1 MPTMGPSEFIR
12 KAGQG
17 KLGPAYFLRGPDAF
31 LQEECRTALVGS
43 IPADARPWCLTEIEF
58 ESGRLRRQLESASQ
72 MPMLG
77 GHSFFIFSDPED
89 FGHAG
94 EADYEALDSYF
105 ERPSSFATVVFLA
118 SEPDRRR
125 RFIQLLEK
133 KAELVELKPLG
144 RKEAAGWLAEY
155 LGRQKVEIVPE
166 LAEAVI
172 SRFESSADPRGG
184 GASGVNLLWVRT
196 EIEKILTSRPDS
208 RRIEASDLELLVGF
222 REEHVIGK
230 LLRAIAERKFARALE
245 ELRALLASQESEILL
260 LWSIGDLFR
269 QTLKLAGPA
278 GRRAPGYGAKG
289 GGGWNR
295 WSNPFSTEE
304 IARDAARAYSY
315 PEQLQALK
323 LVRQADLGIKSSW
336 KDSKIL
342 LEFLIW
348 QVVVGKGPKSIPAFE
363 LPAPSAEA

>member
-1 MPTMGPSEFIR
+1 MGPAEFIR
-12 KAGQG
+12 KVSQA
-17 KLGPAYFLRGPDAF
+17 KLGPAYFLRGTDAF
-31 LQEECRTALVGS
+31 LQEECRTALVSS
-43 IPADARPWCLTEIEF
+43 IPLEDRPWCLTELEF
-58 ESGRLRRQLESASQ
+58 ESGRLERQLDGASQ

-77 GHSFFIFSDPED
+77 RRSLFVFSDPED
-89 FGHAG
+89 FGHAS
-94 EADYEALDSYF
+94 EADYGALEAYLK
-105 ERPSSFATVVFLA
+105 RPSSFATVVFLA

-133 KAELVELKPLG
+133 KAELVELRPLG
-144 RKEAAGWLAEY
+144 RKEAAAWLAEY
-155 LGRQKVEIVPE
+155 LGRQNVEISPE
-166 LAEAVI
+166 LADAVI

-184 GASGVNLLWVRT
+184 RTSGVNLLWVRT
-196 EIEKILTSRPDS
+196 EIEKILTARPGAKRLES
-208 RRIEASDLELLVGF
+208 EDLELLAGF

-230 LLRAIAERKFARALE
+230 LLRAIAERKFAPAIQQ
-245 ELRALLASQESEILL
+245 LRALLASQESEILL

-269 QTLKLAGPA
+269 QTLKLASPS
-278 GRRAPGYGAKG
+278 GRKRATAYGAKG

-304 IARDAARAYSY
+304 IARDVARAYSY
-315 PEQLQALK
+315 SEQLQALK

-348 QVVVGKGPKSIPAFE
+348 QIVVGMGPKSIPAFE
-363 LPAPSAEA
+363 LPAPPLQA

>member
-1 MPTMGPSEFIR
+1 MGPAEFIR
-12 KAGQG
+12 KAAAA
-17 KLGPAYFLRGPDAF
+17 KLGPMYFLRGPDAF
-31 LQEECRTALVGS
+31 LQEECRTALLAS
-43 IPADARPWCLTEIEF
+43 IPPDARPWCLTELEF
-58 ESGRLRRQLESASQ
+58 EPGRLGRELEGASQ

-77 GHSFFIFSDPED
+77 GHSLFVFSDPED
-89 FGHAG
+89 FGHAA
-94 EADYEALDSYF
+94 EADYDALAAYL
-105 ERPSSFATVVFLA
+105 ERPSPFATVVFLA

-133 KAELVELKPLG
+133 KAELVELRPLG
-144 RKEAAGWLAEY
+144 RKEAALWLSEHLAK
-155 LGRQKVEIVPE
+155 QQVEISPE

-184 GASGVNLLWVRT
+184 GTSGVNLLWVRT
-196 EIEKILTSRPDS
+196 EVEKLLTARPGAKRLES
-208 RRIEASDLELLVGF
+208 GDLELLVGF

-230 LLRAIAERKFARALE
+230 LLRSIAERKFARALG
-245 ELRALLASQESEILL
+245 ELRALLASRESEILL

-269 QTLKLAGPA
+269 QALKLA
-278 GRRAPGYGAKG
+278 APGGRKHAAGYGG
-289 GGGWNR
+289 GRGGWNR

-304 IARDAARAYSY
+304 IARDVARAYTY

-336 KDSKIL
+336 KDSRIL

-348 QVVVGKGPKSIPAFE
+348 QIVAGMGPKSVPAFE
-363 LPAPSAEA
+363 LPAPPAEA